1 MPGVAIFAD
10 IIEIVTM
17 FFKTTFKDSK
27 KLKELDIMYENA
39 IYNCI
44 FWYSKKWV
52 FPMKK
57 CDVSRT

>member
-1 MPGVAIFAD
+1 MDVIIPIFQKTLILRRSGVAIFAD

-27 KLKELDIMYENA
+27 KLKELDIIYENA

-44 FWYSKKWV
+44 F
-52 FPMKK
+52 
-57 CDVSRT
+57 